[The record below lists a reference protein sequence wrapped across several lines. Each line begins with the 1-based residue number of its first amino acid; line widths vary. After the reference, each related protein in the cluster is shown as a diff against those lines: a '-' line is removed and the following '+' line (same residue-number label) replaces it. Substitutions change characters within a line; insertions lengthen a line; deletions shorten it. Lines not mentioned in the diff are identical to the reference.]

1 MGTTIGLLQ
10 TAAAVASTTGTTGTT
25 GTAES
30 LTFADIIKKSVINN
44 FVSDIS
50 ISKIL
55 LTLGVAFLIGFFIY
69 TLYKRIF
76 SGVLYSKSFNVS
88 LIGMTMIT
96 AIVIIAINSNL
107 VLSLGM
113 VGALSIVRFRTPI
126 KDPTDLIFLFWAAAA
141 GIVTGAGF
149 YTLGVISSVIVGLVL
164 FFFIKRT
171 SLETP
176 YLLVVQCEGDEAE
189 QAIYRHIGEWVK
201 RYNVKQ
207 KTVTAGNIEMTLE
220 VRLGDKEG
228 SFVNKLSALGGVKNA
243 VLISYSGDYVS

>member
-1 MGTTIGLLQ
+1 MNTT
-10 TAAAVASTTGTTGTT
+10 TTNESTNF
-25 GTAES
+25 S
-30 LTFADIIKKSVINN
+30 DVIKKSVMEN

-55 LTLGVAFLIGFFIY
+55 ITLGIAFVISLFIY
-69 TLYKRIF
+69 LLYKRVF

-96 AIVIIAINSNL
+96 AMVIIAINSNL

-126 KDPTDLIFLFWAAAA
+126 KDPTDLIFLFWAAVA

-149 YTLGVISSVIVGLVL
+149 YTLAAIGSVIIGLIL
-164 FFFIKRT
+164 FFFIKKA
-171 SLETP
+171 SVETP
-176 YLLVVQCEGDEAE
+176 YLLVINCDSDASE
-189 QAIYRHIGEWVK
+189 QEIHKQIGKVVK

-207 KTVTAGNIEMTLE
+207 KTVTKGNIEMTLE
-220 VRLGDKEG
+220 VRLQDEEG
-228 SFVNKLSALGGVKNA
+228 RFVNQISELDGVKNA

>member
-1 MGTTIGLLQ
+1 MNTT
-10 TAAAVASTTGTTGTT
+10 TTNESTNF
-25 GTAES
+25 S
-30 LTFADIIKKSVINN
+30 DVIKKSVMEN

-55 LTLGVAFLIGFFIY
+55 ITLGIAFVISLFIY
-69 TLYKRIF
+69 LLYKRVF

-96 AIVIIAINSNL
+96 AMVIIAINSNL

-126 KDPTDLIFLFWAAAA
+126 KDPTDLIFLFWAAVA

-149 YTLGVISSVIVGLVL
+149 YTLAAVGSVIIGLIL
-164 FFFIKRT
+164 FFFIKKA
-171 SLETP
+171 SVETP
-176 YLLVVQCEGDEAE
+176 YLLVINCDSDASE
-189 QAIYRHIGEWVK
+189 QEIHKQIGKVVK

-207 KTVTAGNIEMTLE
+207 KTVTKGNIEMTLE
-220 VRLGDKEG
+220 VRLQDEEG
-228 SFVNKLSALGGVKNA
+228 RFVNQISELDGVKNA